1 MKKEKKRLP
10 NGFEVEITT
19 RDNDTA
25 LLEVK
30 DSKGVRVELREFS
43 TFEEADKR
51 VAELVRINPDSA
63 LEKREKRF
71 QRMGLSEAESVV
83 AARDEAP
90 PMGLTE
96 EE

>member
-30 DSKGVRVELREFS
+30 DSKGRPVELREFS
-43 TFEEADKR
+43 SFAEADKR
-51 VAELVRINPDSA
+51 VAELVRINPDEDAA
-63 LEKREKRF
+63 LRKREERF
-71 QRMGLSEAESVV
+71 QEMGLSEPESVI
-83 AARDEAP
+83 AARDDRMQE
-90 PMGLTE
+90 
-96 EE
+96 